1 MNPSKI
7 IITFEGKHL
16 GCAINDNQG
25 HALDY
30 NSLTR
35 QERVRIIDA
44 LDSFRQLFLK
54 NLNH

>member
-7 IITFEGKHL
+7 IIAFEGKYL
-16 GCAINDNQG
+16 GCAINDNHG

-44 LDSFRQLFLK
+44 LDSFRQLFFK